1 MIIVLRVLINVKGDH
16 CTITVEAIIGL
27 FVKVFADIGVS
38 IWRGRLDHDGLQK
51 DGLSQRARQ

>member
-1 MIIVLRVLINVKGDH
+1 MGDH

-51 DGLSQRARQ
+51 DGLSQQARQ